1 MACLADEM
9 NNFRGAYFKRLLSL
23 VWPDLRFIPR
33 TGMTDLVCFMSIT
46 IGDALLKQ
54 CLLKDIQEQ

>member
-1 MACLADEM
+1 MACLADEI
-9 NNFRGAYFKRLLSL
+9 NNFRGAYFKLLFSL

-33 TGMTDLVCFMSIT
+33 TGMTDLVCSMSII

-54 CLLKDIQEQ
+54 CLLKHIEVQ

>member
-1 MACLADEM
+1 MACLADEIY
-9 NNFRGAYFKRLLSL
+9 NFRGAYFKCLLSL

-33 TGMTDLVCFMSIT
+33 TGMTDLVCSMSIT

-54 CLLKDIQEQ
+54 CLLKHIEVQ